1 MKMAISS
8 PETLFDEIADF
19 LLSQPTPEQVIAYR
33 VSQALQS
40 RLDELL
46 NKNAGSGLNTDE
58 RAELEQFLQYNHVLI
73 MLKARARL
81 RLL

>member
-1 MKMAISS
+1 MAISS

>member
-1 MKMAISS
+1 MAISS

-81 RLL
+81 KLL

>member
-81 RLL
+81 KLL